1 MLETVGARRLIS
13 DYAFKLILLFAFFV
27 IDSGVARSEERGDYA
42 GSDTCID
49 CHLAEHAA
57 WKSSHHAWA
66 WRHATDESVIA
77 DFNETEFTHQGIT
90 TRFFRRD
97 GAFWIETDGPDETRL
112 SYEVKYTVGVTPLQ
126 QYLIETEGG
135 RLQTL
140 DIAWDTQVGRWF
152 MVFPNHENN
161 VPGNALHWTGVY
173 KNWNGR
179 CAECHS
185 TGFEKGYDTSR
196 KTFDS
201 TWAEI
206 GAGCESCHGPA
217 GRHVALARQ
226 EKLNQGIRDYL
237 KLADTG
243 LPATTLPK
251 SQSQEIAMCA
261 ACHSRRTALTGDS
274 GPHGADFADHYD
286 LALLRPDLYFPDG
299 QIKDEVFV
307 LGSFYQSKMYGAG
320 VQCSDCHDPH
330 SNRVKMTGNGLCA
343 QCHGRAGNA
352 RFPQLSGSNYDN
364 YSHMRHQPGTSG
376 GQCVDCHMPERTYMQ
391 VDPRRDHRFGIPSPQ
406 DTIDLGV
413 PNACTKC
420 HADRDPEWAV
430 EQLAAWR
437 PDGRQPV
444 SNFGWLFHR
453 VDNDPAHPDNVADL
467 VTLIESPELPEIVR
481 ASAIERLSPYAQQL
495 DWAALAPLTQSP
507 SVVERLA
514 AVRLFSN
521 APPIHA
527 HPVLARALSDEMR
540 SVRIVAARGLL
551 SVPASQM
558 PEDLR
563 PAMQAATQEFFASL
577 ESQADHP
584 NTHLGLAGVALGFRN
599 AEAARASVMTALEID
614 PQLSDAWIMR
624 ARIEQA
630 MMRPD
635 LIEETMSDAQA
646 ELPDA
651 PEILNFFGN
660 YLFGQRRHEEAERK
674 LSRAYFLSDGNV
686 IFGMDYARLLMVTG
700 RPAQARDVAQRIL
713 TQEPDNVEALILMAR
728 ALGPNDQT
736 SRRKRLI
743 ERIRRVAPD
752 LELPEDLR
760 EPPR

>member
-1 MLETVGARRLIS
+1 MARS
-13 DYAFKLILLFAFFV
+13 QD
-27 IDSGVARSEERGDYA
+27 VARYA

-49 CHLAEHAA
+49 CHREEHAA
-57 WKSSHHAWA
+57 WEESHHAWA
-66 WRHATDESVIA
+66 WRPATEENVLA
-77 DFNETEFTHQGIT
+77 DFNETAFTHQGIT

-97 GAFWIETDGPDETRL
+97 GAFWIETDGPSDVRL
-112 SYEVKYTVGVTPLQ
+112 TYEVKYTVGITPLQ
-126 QYLIETEGG
+126 QYLIETDGG

-140 DIAWDTQVGRWF
+140 DIAWDTEVGRWF
-152 MVFPNHENN
+152 MVFPEHENN

-185 TGFEKGYDTSR
+185 TGFEKGYDASL
-196 KTFDS
+196 KTFES
-201 TWAEI
+201 TWVEI

-217 GRHVALARQ
+217 GRHVELARQ
-226 EKLNQGIRDYL
+226 QELSEGIRDYL
-237 KLADTG
+237 KLVETG
-243 LPATTLPK
+243 LPQSTVPK
-251 SQSQEIAMCA
+251 SQSQEIAMCS

-274 GPHGADFADHYD
+274 SPHGAAFADYYD

-330 SNRVKMTGNGLCA
+330 SNRVKDTGNGLCT
-343 QCHGRAGNA
+343 QCHSPAGNP
-352 RFPQLSGSNYDN
+352 RFPEASGSSYND
-364 YSHMRHQPGTSG
+364 YSHMRHQPGTPG

-406 DTIDLGV
+406 DSIDLGV
-413 PNACTKC
+413 PNACSTC
-420 HADRDPEWAV
+420 HVDRDPEWAV
-430 EQLAAWR
+430 EQLATWR
-437 PDGRQPV
+437 PGAAQPA
-444 SNFGWLFHR
+444 SRFGWLFHR
-453 VDNDPAHPDNVADL
+453 VETEPSHPENVVDL
-467 VTLIESPELPEIVR
+467 VKLTASPDLPEIVR
-481 ASAIERLSPYAQQL
+481 ASAIERLAPYAQQL
-495 DWAALAPLTQSP
+495 DWAALVPLTRST
-507 SVVERLA
+507 SVVERHA
-514 AVRLFSN
+514 AVRLFAN

-527 HPVLARALSDEMR
+527 HPVLARALSDDMR

-558 PEDLR
+558 PENLR

-599 AEAARASVMTALEID
+599 TEAALASVVTALEID
-614 PQLSDAWIMR
+614 PQFSDAWIMR

-635 LIEETMSDAQA
+635 LIESTMSEA
-646 ELPDA
+646 EDQLPDS

-660 YLFGQRRHEEAERK
+660 YLFGQRRHKEAERR
-674 LSRAYFLSDGNV
+674 LSRAYFLSDGNA
-686 IFGMDYARLLMVTG
+686 IYGMDYARLLMG
-700 RPAQARDVAQRIL
+700 IGEPARAQDVAQRIL
-713 TQEPDNVEALILMAR
+713 TQEPDNLEVLILMAR
-728 ALGPNDQT
+728 ALGSNEQP
-736 SRRKRLI
+736 SKRQQVI
-743 ERIRRVAPD
+743 ERIRRIAPD
-752 LELPEDLR
+752 LQLPDDLR
-760 EPPR
+760 

>member
-1 MLETVGARRLIS
+1 MLERAGARRLIS
-13 DYAFKLILLFAFFV
+13 RCTIILLILHALLVF
-27 IDSGVARSEERGDYA
+27 DSSAVRSEDSVRYV

-49 CHLAEHAA
+49 CHRAEHAA
-57 WKSSHHAWA
+57 WTDSHHAWA
-66 WRHATDESVIA
+66 WRPATAENVLA
-77 DFNETEFTHQGIT
+77 DFNDTEFAHQGIT

-97 GAFWIETDGPDETRL
+97 GAFWIETDGPNDARL
-112 SYEVKYTVGVTPLQ
+112 TYEVKYTVGITPLQ
-126 QYLIETEGG
+126 QYLIETDGG

-140 DIAWDTQVGRWF
+140 DIAWDTVAGRWF
-152 MVFPNHENN
+152 MVFPDHENN

-185 TGFEKGYDTSR
+185 TGFEKGYDASL

-217 GRHVALARQ
+217 GRHVEMVRQ
-226 EKLNQGIRDYL
+226 QELSEGIRDYL

-251 SQSQEIAMCA
+251 SQSQEIAMCS
-261 ACHSRRTALTGDS
+261 ACHSRRTAFSGDS
-274 GPHGADFADHYD
+274 SPHGAAFADHYD
-286 LALLRPDLYFPDG
+286 LALLRPNLYFPDG

-307 LGSFYQSKMYGAG
+307 LGSFLQSKMYAAG
-320 VQCSDCHDPH
+320 VQCSDCHNPH
-330 SNRVKMTGNGLCA
+330 SNRVKDTGNGLCT
-343 QCHGRAGNA
+343 QCHSPAGNP
-352 RFPQLSGSNYDN
+352 RFPQLSRSTYDDFD
-364 YSHMRHQPGTSG
+364 HMRHQPGTPG
-376 GQCVDCHMPERTYMQ
+376 GQCVDCHMPARTYMQ

-413 PNACTKC
+413 PNACTSC
-420 HADRDPEWAV
+420 HEDQEPEWAV
-430 EQLAAWR
+430 EQLATWR
-437 PDGRQPV
+437 PDGAQPA
-444 SNFGWLFHR
+444 SNFGWLFQR
-453 VDNDPAHPDNVADL
+453 VETDPSHPNNIADL
-467 VTLIESPELPEIVR
+467 VKLIESPDLPEIVR
-481 ASAIERLSPYAQQL
+481 ATAIERLSPYAQQL
-495 DWAALAPLTQSP
+495 DWTALVPLTQSP

-527 HPVLARALSDEMR
+527 HPVLARALADEMR

-551 SVPASQM
+551 SVPAEQM

-563 PAMQAATQEFFASL
+563 PAMQAAMQEFFASL
-577 ESQADHP
+577 EAQADHP
-584 NTHLGLAGVALGFRN
+584 NTHLGLAGVALSFRN
-599 AEAARASVMTALEID
+599 TEAARASVMTALEID
-614 PQLSDAWIMR
+614 PQFSDAWIMR

-646 ELPDA
+646 ELPEA

-674 LSRAYFLSDGNV
+674 LSRAYFLSGGNV
-686 IFGMDYARLLMVTG
+686 IYGMDYARLFMATQ
-700 RPAQARDVAQRIL
+700 RPERAEDVVQRIL
-713 TQEPDNVEALILMAR
+713 IREPDNVEALILMAR
-728 ALGPNDQT
+728 ALEASDQP
-736 SRRKRLI
+736 SKRQLTI
-743 ERIRRVAPD
+743 ERLRRIAPD
-752 LELPEDLR
+752 LKLPDDLR
-760 EPPR
+760 